1 MLTLR
6 VLQPSRSAML
16 SAVAAGSVSGHEC
29 RARFRAGRTNLI
41 GGAEPSTRWNSA
53 LSLCTNAKR
62 YRLRAGSDL
71 YGGEPVILPLYALE
85 RCVSQNIGIS
95 AAKILSGDGGR
106 VQTAGRTRG
115 ELCCSTLA
123 RLHLLE
129 KGFYDS
135 EV

>member
-71 YGGEPVILPLYALE
+71 YGGEPVILRSMRSSDASPKIS
-85 RCVSQNIGIS
+85 VS
-95 AAKILSGDGGR
+95 
-106 VQTAGRTRG
+106 
-115 ELCCSTLA
+115 
-123 RLHLLE
+123 LLRR
-129 KGFYDS
+129 F
-135 EV
+135 